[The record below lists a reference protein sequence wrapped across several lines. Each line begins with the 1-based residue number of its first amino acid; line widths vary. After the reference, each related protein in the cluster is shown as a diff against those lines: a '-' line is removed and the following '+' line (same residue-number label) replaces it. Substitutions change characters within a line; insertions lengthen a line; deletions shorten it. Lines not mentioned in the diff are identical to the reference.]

1 MSNERF
7 ARLGRR
13 IVVLAATIAVIGVAV
28 GVVQVAAQW
37 RAEAVPLD
45 TAPVG
50 MSEISDDFAIEA
62 QRAADLADQMDGV
75 AGQISGLQAAL
86 ITANGSIDDDTQAAT
101 ELQGQLVAA
110 NVKLTVLEKQLKAA
124 QKRLEQ
130 LNKAAAR
137 QAALNRSAVAERSAA
152 MASASASDA
161 SRTSVNGTPRC
172 TTEGRDR
179 GRSRMLRSP
188 RW

>member
-1 MSNERF
+1 MSKERL

-13 IVVLAATIAVIGVAV
+13 IVVLAATVAVIGVAV

-37 RAEAVPLD
+37 RAEAAPLD

-62 QRAADLADQMDGV
+62 ERAADLADQMDGV

-101 ELQGQLVAA
+101 ELQGQLAA
-110 NVKLTVLEKQLKAA
+110 AKAEAHRPREAA
-124 QKRLEQ
+124 QGGPGAPGAAEQ
-130 LNKAAAR
+130 
-137 QAALNRSAVAERSAA
+137 
-152 MASASASDA
+152 
-161 SRTSVNGTPRC
+161 
-172 TTEGRDR
+172 GRGPP
-179 GRSRMLRSP
+179 GRPQPCSGRPEQR
-188 RW
+188 